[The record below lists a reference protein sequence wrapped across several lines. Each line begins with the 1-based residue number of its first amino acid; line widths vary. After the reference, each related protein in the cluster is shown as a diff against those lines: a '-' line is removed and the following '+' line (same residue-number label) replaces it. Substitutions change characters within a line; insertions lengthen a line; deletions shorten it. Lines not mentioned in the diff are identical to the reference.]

1 MRLPVCVFLIKH
13 ATSGEYALFD
23 LGLWKVRSRVRLAS
37 ELRALVAGL
46 VLTSLNEQD
55 WSETIAPEKREA
67 YEVYEV
73 NVEEDL
79 DSVLEKQGVKAEDIK
94 VIVISR
100 ASRTSSS
107 SGIDNLNDTTL
118 TRLRT
123 RFGSAAIRPPL

>member
-1 MRLPVCVFLIKH
+1 MLLRESMRSSISACGRYV
-13 ATSGEYALFD
+13 
-23 LGLWKVRSRVRLAS
+23 S
-37 ELRALVAGL
+37 ESDPRPNLSSLVL
-46 VLTSLNEQD
+46 VLTSLSDGQD

-79 DSVLEKQGVKAEDIK
+79 DSVLEKQGFKAEDIK

-107 SGIDNLNDTTL
+107 PGIDNLNDTTL

-123 RFGSAAIRPPL
+123 RFGSAALRPPL